1 MKLYSYIVKYDT
13 GFSPNPFWGW
23 CTLANCKPKIKC
35 AAQLGDWIVGLS
47 PKANG
52 NRVVFAM
59 NVDEILD
66 YAHYFHDSRF
76 SNKIPDYTKGEVIY
90 KTGDNIY
97 KPLCCGKFKQ
107 LQSMHSNGKKENP
120 DTKTHDLKCEN
131 VLVGKIFHY
140 FGGSGP
146 ELPEHLN
153 KLKVGLGHKCKFS
166 EKTIS
171 DFLEF
176 ICSHPRGIVAPPTK
190 WPPGDYSWQQQE
202 K

>member
-1 MKLYSYIVKYDT
+1 MK
-13 GFSPNPFWGW
+13 
-23 CTLANCKPKIKC
+23 
-35 AAQLGDWIVGLS
+35 
-47 PKANG
+47 
-52 NRVVFAM
+52 
-59 NVDEILD
+59 VDEILH
-66 YAHYFHDSRF
+66 YAHYFQDSRF
-76 SNKIPDYTKGEVIY
+76 RNKIPNYTKGKVIY
-90 KTGDNIY
+90 KAGDNIY
-97 KPLCCGKFKQ
+97 EPLPCGEFQQ

-166 EKTIS
+166 QETIS

-176 ICSHPRGIVAPPTK
+176 ISSHPRGVIAPPTN
-190 WPPGDYSWQQQE
+190 WPSSDNSWQQQE